1 MGLCK
6 PCHTA
11 TSTLLV
17 DTVASVSADLLKLL
31 SIDESDLVA
40 NRAGRMGEH
49 QQATQK
55 TNARRL
61 TLTGAGGGVLL
72 ALFAVL
78 LVIQGGA
85 WPLPLAVGAGW
96 VGLCLALARSAARA
110 ETAAVYCL
118 SGPVRVRK
126 VTTDAGASGVPHH
139 TLWLD
144 VDGKSCLLPGSISFD
159 LDRWRS
165 ALGPSGLRVYVY
177 GGPKIP
183 KVVGIEPVVD

>member
-1 MGLCK
+1 M
-6 PCHTA
+6 
-11 TSTLLV
+11 
-17 DTVASVSADLLKLL
+17 SADLLHLL

-40 NRAGRMGEH
+40 NRAGRMGQH
-49 QQATQK
+49 QQATQRTK
-55 TNARRL
+55 ARRL
-61 TLTGAGGGVLL
+61 TMAAAGGG
-72 ALFAVL
+72 ALFALFALL

-85 WPLPLAVGAGW
+85 WPLMIAVGAGW
-96 VGLCLALARSAARA
+96 VVLCLLLARSAAGA

-126 VTTDAGASGVPHH
+126 VTTDAGASGVPEI

-165 ALGPSGLRVYVY
+165 ALGPGSVRVYVY
-177 GGPKIP
+177 GGPRIP
-183 KVVGIEPVVD
+183 KVVGIEPAG

>member
-1 MGLCK
+1 
-6 PCHTA
+6 
-11 TSTLLV
+11 
-17 DTVASVSADLLKLL
+17 VSADLLKLL

-49 QQATQK
+49 QQATQRLS
-55 TNARRL
+55 ARRL
-61 TLTGAGGGVLL
+61 TLTAVGGGVLC
-72 ALFAVL
+72 ALLAVL

-85 WPLPLAVGAGW
+85 WPVPTAVGVGW
-96 VGLCLALARSAARA
+96 LGLCLALARSAARA

-126 VTTDAGASGVPHH
+126 VTTDAGASGVPHI

-144 VDGKSCLLPGSISFD
+144 IDGKSCLLPGSISFD

-165 ALGPSGLRVYVY
+165 ALGPGSVRVYAY

-183 KVVGIEPVVD
+183 KVVGIEPAVD

>member
-1 MGLCK
+1 V
-6 PCHTA
+6 
-11 TSTLLV
+11 ST
-17 DTVASVSADLLKLL
+17 DLLKLL

-49 QQATQK
+49 QKATQRVS
-55 TNARRL
+55 AHRL
-61 TLTGAGGGVLL
+61 TMTAAGGGALF

-85 WPLPLAVGAGW
+85 WPLMIGVGAGW
-96 VGLCLALARSAARA
+96 VVLCLALARTAARA

-118 SGPVRVRK
+118 TGPVSVRK

-165 ALGPSGLRVYVY
+165 ALGPGGLRVYVY

-183 KVVGIEPVVD
+183 KVVGIEPDLD

>member
-1 MGLCK
+1 V
-6 PCHTA
+6 
-11 TSTLLV
+11 SDELLH
-17 DTVASVSADLLKLL
+17 LL

-49 QQATQK
+49 QQATQRL
-55 TNARRL
+55 NARRL
-61 TLTGAGGGVLL
+61 TIAAVGGGTLF

-85 WPLPLAVGAGW
+85 WPLPIAVGVVW
-96 VGLCLALARSAARA
+96 VGICLPLARVAARA
-110 ETAAVYCL
+110 ETAPVYCV

-144 VDGKSCLLPGSISFD
+144 IDGRSCLLSGSVSFD

-165 ALGPSGLRVYVY
+165 ALGPGSVRVYMY

-183 KVVGIEPVVD
+183 KVVGIEPAVD

>member
-1 MGLCK
+1 
-6 PCHTA
+6 
-11 TSTLLV
+11 
-17 DTVASVSADLLKLL
+17 VSAELLKLL

-49 QQATQK
+49 QQATQR

-61 TLTGAGGGVLL
+61 TLTAAGGGTLL
-72 ALFAVL
+72 ALFSLL

-85 WPLPLAVGAGW
+85 WPVPLAVGAGW
-96 VGLCLALARSAARA
+96 VVLCLALARMPARA
-110 ETAAVYCL
+110 ETAPVYCV

-126 VTTDAGASGVPHH
+126 TTTDAGSAYVGHT

-144 VDGKSCLLPGSISFD
+144 IDGRSCLLPGSVSFD

-165 ALGPSGLRVYVY
+165 ALGPGSVRVYMY

-183 KVVGIEPVVD
+183 KVVGIEPAGD

>member
-1 MGLCK
+1 
-6 PCHTA
+6 
-11 TSTLLV
+11 
-17 DTVASVSADLLKLL
+17 VSAELLKLL

-49 QQATQK
+49 QQATLR

-61 TLTGAGGGVLL
+61 TVAAAGGG
-72 ALFAVL
+72 ALFALLTVI
-78 LVIQGGA
+78 LVIQDGA
-85 WPLPLAVGAGW
+85 WPLPIAVGAGW
-96 VGLCLALARSAARA
+96 VGLCLALARSAAGG

-144 VDGKSCLLPGSISFD
+144 VDGKSCLLPGTISFD

-165 ALGPSGLRVYVY
+165 ALGPGSVRVYVF

-183 KVVGIEPVVD
+183 KVVGIEPTVD

>member
-1 MGLCK
+1 M
-6 PCHTA
+6 
-11 TSTLLV
+11 
-17 DTVASVSADLLKLL
+17 SADLLHLL

-49 QQATQK
+49 QQATQRTK
-55 TNARRL
+55 ARRL
-61 TLTGAGGGVLL
+61 TMAAAGGG
-72 ALFAVL
+72 ALFALFALL

-85 WPLPLAVGAGW
+85 WPLMIAVGAGW
-96 VGLCLALARSAARA
+96 VVLCLLLARSAAGA

-126 VTTDAGASGVPHH
+126 LTTDAGASGVPEI

-165 ALGPSGLRVYVY
+165 ALGPGSVRVYVY
-177 GGPKIP
+177 GGPRIP
-183 KVVGIEPVVD
+183 KVVGIEPAG